1 MNTSGKFL
9 YGTVI
14 GAFAATLMTPTLA
27 QEQGE
32 ELEEIVVTGSY
43 LYTGVDSPS
52 PVAVFDGEELVNYA
66 PADLATFFFDNVPQ
80 NYSNDSISQTDASGM
95 ARSRGV
101 RNATINL
108 RGLGDENSLTVLN
121 GQRTIGYPVPDGTGW
136 NRVDINSLVPRIA
149 VQRVELLLDGGSAI
163 FGSDPVA
170 GVANFVTKNNFRGF
184 DFSFDNRMLDEE
196 PSAANA
202 TIAALFGVGNDDTSF
217 VAALE
222 YHAEEIVLRRDIDD
236 AYHGVID
243 VNPDTSLGLQNE
255 YGLAYANGGGRN
267 AVRWVDPLCG
277 DPVFGQFSYYPAYV
291 DPADE
296 EIREAGTGSAPGTA
310 ATQCAKSA
318 NFDDGFD
325 LINNNVEQVIA
336 FARVEHAFTDSLRI
350 NAEVNFSDQAFEDV
364 DRWGDAGTGRVWSPQ
379 TPTSLGASYAF
390 PLDHP
395 GILHAQSLDPNFGF
409 VPGAMARGMAM
420 ARPPGYGP
428 IYSIDETMP
437 FLAEMDAYNKNSVAR
452 AAISLEGDIN
462 SRWTW
467 HAGTSVATSEVA
479 NAIRDPIVSRYPA
492 AVAGLGGPD
501 CDAGTGTP
509 GQGGCFYYNP
519 FMNSALPDAASL
531 GLANDPALLEWLIPN
546 RIDRFKGE
554 FFSLDF
560 RVTGEFGE
568 LRGGPVGAAFGVGY
582 REDEVSRD
590 ADSLVNQGLTATTG
604 VVNDFSGTQ
613 EVDSLYFELALPV
626 HEDINLQ
633 IAARNETYDIGFS
646 ELSPKFAANWTPTDR
661 LTLRASWGTSFKGPS
676 ISQTAASTQFQG
688 GGPSSIVVNSVRYG
702 AMGMFFAAF
711 ETQANPD
718 LKPQTSE
725 NLSAGFDFLV
735 SDNISVG
742 ASWVSI
748 AFTDRIVAPTANV
761 VSSNL
766 NCIENVNGIPTVD
779 SNGNLNWISVA
790 DGGCI
795 VPADPALPIDQT
807 NIGLIVSKPTN
818 LDYLNAEFVDLHSRM
833 TFDTRVGMVSF
844 APRVTFT
851 TTYEFPL
858 PAGVVQRSGMCP
870 NDLCSAIGRSIGMGF
885 ANGVNNMPH
894 WQGAFPL
901 SLSIRNHTVRLNT
914 SYRDSLNND
923 YDDLDPTAASTAL
936 FVHEEGQWLFDV
948 SWNMQINAA
957 ASVGFS
963 TRNLFATE
971 PPAVS
976 AARFN
981 RRLREYA
988 VQFRYTLGN

>member
-1 MNTSGKFL
+1 MNTSRKLL

-14 GAFAATLMTPTLA
+14 GAFATTLITPTLA

-184 DFSFDNRMLDEE
+184 DFSFDNRMLDEK

-277 DPVFGQFSYYPAYV
+277 DQVFGQFSYYPAYV
-291 DPADE
+291 DPVDE

-336 FARVEHAFTDSLRI
+336 FARVEHEFTDSLRI
-350 NAEVNFSDQAFEDV
+350 NAEVNFSDQAFDDV

-409 VPGAMARGMAM
+409 VPGAMAMGMAM

-462 SRWTW
+462 SRLDLACWNVN
-467 HAGTSVATSEVA
+467 VATSEVA
-479 NAIRDPIVSRYPA
+479 NAIRDPIVSQYPA
-492 AVAGLGGPD
+492 AIAGLGGPN
-501 CDAGTGTP
+501 CNAGTGTP
-509 GQGGCFYYNP
+509 GQGECYYYNP

-613 EVDSLYFELALPV
+613 EVDSAVFRAC
-626 HEDINLQ
+626 
-633 IAARNETYDIGFS
+633 AAGTRGHQS
-646 ELSPKFAANWTPTDR
+646 ADR
-661 LTLRASWGTSFKGPS
+661 GPE
-676 ISQTAASTQFQG
+676 
-688 GGPSSIVVNSVRYG
+688 R
-702 AMGMFFAAF
+702 
-711 ETQANPD
+711 D
-718 LKPQTSE
+718 L
-725 NLSAGFDFLV
+725 
-735 SDNISVG
+735 
-742 ASWVSI
+742 
-748 AFTDRIVAPTANV
+748 
-761 VSSNL
+761 
-766 NCIENVNGIPTVD
+766 
-779 SNGNLNWISVA
+779 
-790 DGGCI
+790 
-795 VPADPALPIDQT
+795 
-807 NIGLIVSKPTN
+807 
-818 LDYLNAEFVDLHSRM
+818 
-833 TFDTRVGMVSF
+833 
-844 APRVTFT
+844 
-851 TTYEFPL
+851 
-858 PAGVVQRSGMCP
+858 
-870 NDLCSAIGRSIGMGF
+870 
-885 ANGVNNMPH
+885 
-894 WQGAFPL
+894 
-901 SLSIRNHTVRLNT
+901 
-914 SYRDSLNND
+914 
-923 YDDLDPTAASTAL
+923 
-936 FVHEEGQWLFDV
+936 
-948 SWNMQINAA
+948 
-957 ASVGFS
+957 
-963 TRNLFATE
+963 
-971 PPAVS
+971 
-976 AARFN
+976 
-981 RRLREYA
+981 
-988 VQFRYTLGN
+988 

>member
-1 MNTSGKFL
+1 MNTSGKFR

-14 GAFAATLMTPTLA
+14 GAFATTLMTPTLA
-27 QEQGE
+27 QEQGA

-43 LYTGVDSPS
+43 LYTGIDSPS
-52 PVAVFDGEELVNYA
+52 PVTVFDGEDLVNFA

-80 NYSNDSISQTDASGM
+80 NFSNDGISQTDASGM
-95 ARSRGV
+95 ARSRAN

-121 GQRTIGYPVPDGTGW
+121 GRRTIGYPVPDGTGW

-149 VQRVELLLDGGSAI
+149 IQRVELLLDGGSAI

-170 GVANFVTKNNFRGF
+170 GVANFITKDNFRGF
-184 DFSFDNRMLDEE
+184 DFSFDNRMLGEQ

-202 TIAALFGVGNDDTSF
+202 TFAALFGGGNDDTNF
-217 VAALE
+217 IAALE
-222 YHAEEIVLRRDIDD
+222 YHAEELVVRRDIDD
-236 AYHGVID
+236 AFQGTVD

-255 YGLAYANGGGRN
+255 YGLRYANGGGMN
-267 AVRWVDPLCG
+267 AVRWVDPFCG
-277 DPVFGQFSYYPAYV
+277 DSVFGEFSYYPAYV

-296 EIREAGTGSAPGTA
+296 EIREVGTGSTPGAA

-325 LINNNVEQVIA
+325 LVNNNVEQVIA
-336 FARVEHAFTDSLRI
+336 FARVAHNFSDSLRI
-350 NAEVNFSDQAFEDV
+350 NAEVNFSEQRFDDI

-379 TPTSLGASYAF
+379 TPVSLGAGYDF

-395 GILHAQSLDPNFGF
+395 AILHAQSLDPNFGF
-409 VPGAMARGMAM
+409 VPGAPAMGMAM
-420 ARPPGYGP
+420 ARPPRVGP

-437 FLAEMDAYNKNSVAR
+437 FLAEMDAFNENTVAR
-452 AAISLEGDIN
+452 AAIGLEGDIN
-462 SRWTW
+462 SNWTW
-467 HAGTSVATSEVA
+467 HADTSVATSEVA
-479 NAIRDPIVSRYPA
+479 NAIRDPIVSRYPDA
-492 AVAGLGGPD
+492 INGLGGPN
-501 CDAGTGTP
+501 CDPATGTR
-509 GQGGCFYYNP
+509 GQGDCFYYNP
-519 FMNSALPDAASL
+519 FMSSALPDATSMD
-531 GLANDPALLEWLIPN
+531 LANDPALLEWLIPN

-554 FFSLDF
+554 FFSVDF
-560 RVTGEFGE
+560 RVTGEFGN
-568 LRGGPVGAAFGVGY
+568 LPGGPIGSAFGVAY
-582 REDEVSRD
+582 REDVVSRD

-613 EVDSLYFELALPV
+613 KVEALFFEFALPV
-626 HEDINLQ
+626 HDDVNVQ
-633 IAARNETYDIGFS
+633 IAARDETYDIGFS
-646 ELSPKFAANWTPTDR
+646 ELSPKVAAIWTPTDR
-661 LTLRASWGTSFKGPS
+661 LTLRGSWGTSFKGPS

-725 NLSAGFDFLV
+725 NISAGFDFRV
-735 SDNISVG
+735 NDNISVG
-742 ASWVSI
+742 ATWVSI

-766 NCIENVNGIPTVD
+766 NCIENVNGIPTVAA
-779 SNGNLNWISVA
+779 NGNLNWISVEN
-790 DGGCI
+790 GGCI
-795 VPADPALPIDQT
+795 VPADPSLPIDQT
-807 NIGLIVSKPTN
+807 NIGLIVSQPTN

-833 TFDTRVGMVSF
+833 AFDTRIGAITFS
-844 APRVTFT
+844 PRATLT

-858 PAGVVQRSGMCP
+858 PAGVAQRSGMCP
-870 NDLCSAIGRSIGMGF
+870 DDLCSAIGRSIGMGF

-894 WQGAFPL
+894 WQGSFPV
-901 SLSIRNHTVRLNT
+901 SLSVRNHTVRLNT

-923 YDDLDPTAASTAL
+923 YDDLDPTAAATAL

-957 ASVGFS
+957 ANVGFA

-971 PPAVS
+971 PPAIS

-981 RRLREYA
+981 RRLREY
-988 VQFRYTLGN
+988 VLQFRYTLGD

>member
-1 MNTSGKFL
+1 MIVSGRFFRS
-9 YGTVI
+9 TVI
-14 GAFAATLMTPTLA
+14 GAFAATLITPVLA
-27 QEQGE
+27 QEQGA

-66 PADLATFFFDNVPQ
+66 PPDLATFFFDNVPQ
-80 NYSNDSISQTDASGM
+80 NFSNDSISQTDAGGM
-95 ARSRGV
+95 ARSRAN

-184 DFSFDNRMLDEE
+184 DFSLDNRMLEE
-196 PSAANA
+196 KPSAANA
-202 TIAALFGVGNDDTSF
+202 TIAALFGAGNDDTSF

-236 AYHGVID
+236 AFAFPID
-243 VNPDTSLGLQNE
+243 VNPDTSLGLENQQ
-255 YGLAYANGGGRN
+255 GLGYASGGGMA
-267 AVRWVDPLCG
+267 AVGWVDPLCG
-277 DPVFGQFSYYPAYV
+277 DSGFGEFGYYPAYV
-291 DPADE
+291 DPADD
-296 EIREAGTGSAPGTA
+296 EIREIGTGSTPNAA
-310 ATQCAKSA
+310 ATQCARSA
-318 NFDDGFD
+318 NFDNGWD
-325 LINNNVEQVIA
+325 LINNNVQQIIA
-336 FARVEHAFTDSLRI
+336 FTRLEHNFSDSLRFT
-350 NAEVNFSDQAFEDV
+350 AEVNLSDQTFDDV
-364 DRWGDAGTGRVWSPQ
+364 DRWGDAGTGGVWSPR
-379 TPTSLGASYAF
+379 TPSSLGLDYSI
-390 PLDHP
+390 PVDHP
-395 GILHAQSLDPNFGF
+395 AIVHARSLDPNFGF
-409 VPGAMARGMAM
+409 VPGAPARGMAM
-420 ARPPGYGP
+420 AMAPMVGP
-428 IYSIDETMP
+428 IYAVSETMP
-437 FLAEMDAYNKNSVAR
+437 FLAEMDAFNKNSVAR
-452 AAISLEGDIN
+452 AAFSLEGDIN
-462 SRWTW
+462 SNWSW
-467 HAGTSVATSEVA
+467 YAGTSIANSEVD
-479 NAIRDPIVSRYPA
+479 NAIRDPIVSKYPA
-492 AVAGLGGPD
+492 AIQGLGGPN
-501 CDAGTGTP
+501 CNAGTGSP
-509 GQGGCFYYNP
+509 GQGECFYYNP
-519 FMNSALPDAASL
+519 FMSSALSDAASL

-546 RIDRFKGE
+546 RVDRFKGE

-568 LRGGPVGAAFGVGY
+568 LPGGPIGSAFGIGY
-582 REDEVSRD
+582 REDAVARD
-590 ADSLVNQGLTATTG
+590 ADALVNQGLTATTG

-613 EVDSLYFELALPV
+613 EIDSAYFELALPV
-626 HEDINLQ
+626 HEDVNLQ
-633 IAARNETYDIGFS
+633 VAARNETYDIGFS

-661 LTLRASWGTSFKGPS
+661 LTLRGSWGTSFKGPS

-688 GGPSSIVVNSVRYG
+688 GGMNSVVVNSVSYG

-711 ETQANPD
+711 ETRANPD

-725 NLSAGFDFLV
+725 NISAGFDFIV
-735 SDNISVG
+735 NENISVG

-761 VSSNL
+761 VTSNL
-766 NCIENVNGIPTVD
+766 NCIENMNGIPTED
-779 SNGNLNWISVA
+779 ANGNLNWISVA

-795 VPADPALPIDQT
+795 VPANPDFVIDQT
-807 NIGLIVSKPTN
+807 NIGLIVSQPTN

-833 TFDTRVGMVSF
+833 SFDTGIGPLTF
-844 APRVTFT
+844 TPRVTLT

-858 PAGVVQRSGMCP
+858 PAGVAQRSGMCP
-870 NDLCSAIGRSIGMGF
+870 NDLCSAIGRNIGMGF

-894 WQGAFPL
+894 WQGSFPL
-901 SLSIRNHTVRLNT
+901 SLRVRNHSIRLST

-923 YDDLDPTAASTAL
+923 YDDLDPEAASTAL
-936 FVHEEGQWLFDV
+936 FVHEEGQWLFDL

-957 ASVGFS
+957 ANVGFA

-971 PPAVS
+971 PPAIS

-981 RRLREYA
+981 RRQREYV